1 MCCWI
6 PHTILPSLPL
16 EQLTIVYCDNF
27 YSMYVL
33 FKSYLIDIVLWF
45 ALLRTMLMFLTNI
58 RFVTFNTNLCQ
69 LRLKTMSAMPL
80 VPLPLTLPP
89 LLLRN
94 TDDII
99 ETCLLCDG
107 RNVIIS
113 VLGPLLFLI
122 YINDLEKGIKSK
134 IKFFADATSLFS
146 IVTDPTFSAVELNHE
161 LNLIAQWAQ
170 QWKM

>member
-1 MCCWI
+1 M
-6 PHTILPSLPL
+6 
-16 EQLTIVYCDNF
+16 
-27 YSMYVL
+27 L
-33 FKSYLIDIVLWF
+33 FKLYLIGIVLWL

-69 LRLKTMSAMPL
+69 LRSKTMSDMPI
-80 VPLPLTLPP
+80 VPLPLTLLP

-113 VLGPLLFLI
+113 I
-122 YINDLEKGIKSK
+122 TKS
-134 IKFFADATSLFS
+134 F
-146 IVTDPTFSAVELNHE
+146 P
-161 LNLIAQWAQ
+161 
-170 QWKM
+170 